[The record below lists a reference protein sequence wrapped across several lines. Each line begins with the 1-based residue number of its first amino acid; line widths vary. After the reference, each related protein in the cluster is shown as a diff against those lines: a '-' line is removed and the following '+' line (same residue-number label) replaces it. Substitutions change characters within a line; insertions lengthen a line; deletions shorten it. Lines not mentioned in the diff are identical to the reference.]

1 MQDPETEVGV
11 ESESESSEGSVTD
24 ERANLLNAQPE
35 LTSTSDSYPNAEEWL
50 LKWGSLLCMV
60 LQNSLLF
67 VLTRFTRN
75 PSLRG
80 RVYLSSVAVLFVEF
94 IKLVACLG
102 LVLCANG
109 GPAGLL
115 STLRNEVLRDAVT
128 TLKLAVPATC
138 YTLQNNLLF
147 VAISNL
153 SAAAAQVLYQAKT
166 LSTALFSVLLL
177 RKSFSAAQW
186 VSFVLLGAGVVL
198 VKQQDG
204 HSAAAPTGA
213 DPAFGAFAALASAAL
228 SGFAGVYL
236 EKMFTAGSSSLWVR
250 NIQLCMYTI
259 PLQVA
264 TVHINDG
271 AAIRRHG
278 LMQGFYPSTW
288 MVVAVQVAGGLLT
301 AIVIK
306 HAGNILKNFANV
318 IAMISTCV
326 ISMGIFDFTPT
337 LLFGLGVVSVI
348 SSIWLYSLKNTACEL
363 TARPRTRS
371 TELD

>member
-153 SAAAAQVLYQAKT
+153 SAAAAQVIYQSKT
-166 LSTALFSVLLL
+166 LSTALFSVMLL

-198 VKQQDG
+198 VQQQDAL
-204 HSAAAPTGA
+204 SAAAPTGA
-213 DPAFGAFAALASAAL
+213 NPVFGAFAALASAAL

-250 NIQLCMYTI
+250 NVQLCMYTI
-259 PLQVA
+259 PLQAA

-271 AAIRRHG
+271 VAIRRHG
-278 LMQGFYPSTW
+278 LMQGFRPSTW
-288 MVVAVQVAGGLLT
+288 MVVVVQVAGGLLT

-306 HAGNILKNFANV
+306 HAGNILKTFATV
-318 IAMISTCV
+318 IALICTCV

-337 LLFGLGVVSVI
+337 PLFGLGVASVT
-348 SSIWLYSLKNTACEL
+348 SSIWLYSSKNTACDL
-363 TARPRTRS
+363 YS
-371 TELD
+371 TGDK